1 MSSYLFN
8 AILGTIFAKLLPF
21 VVPLLFL
28 LSALLFADRIIDV
41 IYRALGTRK

>member
-8 AILGTIFAKLLPF
+8 AMLGTIFAKLLPF
-21 VVPLLFL
+21 VVPLLIL
-28 LSALLFADRIIDV
+28 LGALLFADRFIDL